1 MQFQKRLI
9 KVVAMFLCA
18 LTITF
23 SITSSLTINS
33 YAAES
38 TASASAE
45 LTLTKV
51 IDMALTKTGVIAN
64 NNWLQKVQASFLNMM
79 NGTASSYSSYCESNG
94 LEKNEET
101 WTQYLSS
108 DAYIGLGFAIPNFVL
123 QSVWA
128 IEWMLAPE
136 QYAEE
141 QKQMQAAVQALAETA
156 TCVQAETYKLKDEA
170 VEFVRDT
177 FDDIVA
183 EEGLGYYYVPTMKP
197 SDVDV
202 NWFNNSTYYNNFKT
216 YINSSDNV
224 TAISV
229 ASNSSYKFYDVYLY
243 SNANCFNYVAYNK
256 NSGFYLYNDDWSSG
270 KLLAYHFNLKSNYLT
285 INYSDE
291 ESFKTLTGYTNKYEE
306 YTLYQNSTLY
316 SGTFVKSSYV
326 LLLFTKDGR
335 QQIVYKTYNDFKNYN
350 GGNKP
355 VYHVTSDTYDIT
367 KDNSISYT
375 GDYIINNGQNYS
387 YDTVQ
392 NTIDN
397 SVDNSTD
404 ESVTTIVNDS
414 YNTIINN
421 YYYTS
426 PDSGEGGSGDSD
438 DDSSGGGIG
447 AIIDGIGSLLNFIV
461 TLIGDV
467 LSLIGSFLDTV
478 YDMIKNLGGSFTNFS
493 GLMGELF
500 TFIPQDL
507 MDLIEAG
514 IGVAI
519 VIVIWKMFKS

>member
-33 YAAES
+33 YAAVI

-79 NGTASSYSSYCESNG
+79 NGTASSYSSYCEANG

-101 WTQYLSS
+101 WAQYLSS
-108 DAYIGLGFAIPNFVL
+108 DAYIGLGFAIPNYVL

-156 TCVQAETYKLKDEA
+156 TCVQGETYKLKDEA

-177 FDDIVA
+177 FDNLVA
-183 EEGLGYYYVPTMKP
+183 SEGIGYFYLNTYT
-197 SDVDV
+197 SDYLDLDWY
-202 NWFNNSTYYNNFKT
+202 NTQESYNNAKQF
-216 YINSSDNV
+216 I
-224 TAISV
+224 
-229 ASNSSYKFYDVYLY
+229 
-243 SNANCFNYVAYNK
+243 
-256 NSGFYLYNDDWSSG
+256 DD
-270 KLLAYHFNLKSNYLT
+270 NYLT
-285 INYSDE
+285 MCVYNYYPDTNSYYDKYKTHRYIVLH
-291 ESFKTLTGYTNKYEE
+291 ESCLIYGFVSNGYVALYPYDSSWNQLSARELAIHSHPHDIEFNSYDTFFGLSNEKTSMELNYT
-306 YTLYQNSTLY
+306 YQ
-316 SGTFVKSSYV
+316 GASYGGDCIF
-326 LLLFTKDGR
+326 FTKDGR
-335 QQIVYKTYNDFKNYN
+335 KILVYSSLDSLKQYN

-355 VYHVTSDTYDIT
+355 VYQVTNYNYSTT
-367 KDNSISYT
+367 NDNSINFT
-375 GDYIINNGQNYS
+375 GDYIVNNGIQYS
-387 YDTVQ
+387 YEIVQ
-392 NTIDN
+392 NTIDQSQSN
-397 SVDNSTD
+397 TDASVST
-404 ESVTTIVNDS
+404 SVNDS

-421 YYYTS
+421 YYYTT
-426 PDSGEGGSGDSD
+426 PDSGGDGNGDGGD
-438 DDSSGGGIG
+438 SGGGLG
-447 AIIDGIGSLLNFIV
+447 SLLDGIGSLLNFVV

-519 VIVIWKMFKS
+519 VIVIWKMFRS